1 MNTSASRTRRLLPWI
16 TGALVLVAIPT
27 AAQQLMEDHE
37 GRGQQRFDEL
47 DTDDSGTL
55 SEDEML
61 AGPMSHFE
69 DADTNDDGR
78 VTTLEFV
85 ALATGTGGQLQPRM
99 LARFNFADSDADG
112 TLTEQE
118 LISTVATMFQRI
130 DADQDGEASPD
141 EAREGFR
148 AMRDEFRAQ
157 HERGGG
163 GRHDGSGR
171 GRGPGGGGPHQR

>member
-1 MNTSASRTRRLLPWI
+1 MNTSAPRTRRLLPWI

-27 AAQQLMEDHE
+27 AAQQLMDEAE

-61 AGPMSHFE
+61 AGPMGHFE
-69 DADTNDDGR
+69 DADTNDDGQ

-99 LARFNFADSDADG
+99 VARFNFADTDADG

-118 LISTVATMFQRI
+118 LISTVASMFQRI
-130 DADQDGEASPD
+130 DADQDGEATPD
-141 EAREGFR
+141 EARDGFH
-148 AMRDEFRAQ
+148 AMREEYRAE
-157 HERGGG
+157 HGRGERGG
-163 GRHDGSGR
+163 H
-171 GRGPGGGGPHQR
+171 GRGPGGGAGRGF